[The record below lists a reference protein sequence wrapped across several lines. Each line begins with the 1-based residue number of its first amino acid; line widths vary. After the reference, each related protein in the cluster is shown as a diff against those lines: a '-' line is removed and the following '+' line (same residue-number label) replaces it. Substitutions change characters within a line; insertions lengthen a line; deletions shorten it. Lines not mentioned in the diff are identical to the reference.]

1 MATGR
6 SSHRVQRN
14 TNDTVP
20 IIGSALVPD
29 VNNSVNDALHD
40 TMSQGM
46 SQATRRNY
54 RSRISKII
62 KHFKENF
69 PEYYEIGVRAL
80 TQEEI
85 ADRTK
90 YYFKEKEDLIYTGL
104 NVQFFMFFL
113 SSTDKRAD
121 GKLKSHE
128 DLRKYR
134 DAVQWGAKMAGEHLP
149 SSFYDSMEVYLI
161 AYKKKLAS
169 AKKQGHVEE
178 YSTDPIPLPVYRF
191 LLRRSIETSNIFAW
205 MWTLLQWNCMARSA
219 SIDCLAFH
227 NFGLGTDSLVIKYDD
242 SKADKAGEK
251 LSEKNVYANPLDWTM
266 CTWLAL
272 GIYCFVFQGNLIE
285 SERLFL
291 KKGTKEGAGSSKYH
305 EQVVGLIR
313 GKEDSIAT
321 HMKFEK
327 LNPYGLRKG
336 AATHAVSGTTAAP
349 SIPSIA
355 RRGEWSIGSVLD
367 VYWHFGSVGDHY
379 LGRILCGLDP
389 NNTNFAILPPHWKV
403 EDPLGNSTIKGAV
416 NMMYGPILQAYN
428 GKSENPTGIVLRCM
442 ACIVY
447 HSDRLLETMVK
458 YPGHD
463 FLKIP
468 ILHDTVLLNELKELV
483 TTEPTDG
490 VMVSPT
496 GVPPHVGLAI
506 QVSNVLETLDTLV
519 HQFGVHGDNLML
531 AVEEALD
538 NKAWE
543 SGHVT
548 GSRLKE
554 ILDEYRK
561 ESIAAV
567 DRQLNGMRV
576 ELRRVVRPGEQEH
589 HGADSD
595 LEGFEIDLESGGG
608 SVGGAGRKVRTV
620 FSYDGR
626 FYAVPMGYQFPK
638 ANLKDGLRC
647 WLKEQVVSTN
657 GMEKVKALKTIS
669 PTMLPKQ
676 VARQFRMN
684 WQPVF
689 KFLDPVLKELPRDTN
704 SITDEVFE
712 TVYASCIDFLR
723 ERVSYV
729 WKDRSNPREYS
740 MATWSNK
747 VSYSSIKKF
756 GTNSDKSFLAEPTKR
771 NQEKQDRLRRKRP
784 RKENTRHP
792 KRQHRTIHKANV
804 GAHDNGNDNE
814 TFATAFENVG
824 EMTEAMRQREA
835 EIRLEVETEDQ
846 EAHHA
851 EEVRRIREEGWT
863 SRPIPLVR
871 NYGDVS
877 GFDRQQTVEQIIEI
891 YPEGNPVRGVGLCCI
906 AGCAFPGMQLLHR
919 CNECQ
924 QFIHMVC
931 AEKFNNLA
939 EDERYCDKC
948 IQGK

>member
-104 NVQFFMFFL
+104 YVQFFMFFL

-134 DAVQWGAKMAGEHLP
+134 DAVQWGAKSAGEHLP

-336 AATHAVSGTTAAP
+336 AAIHAVSGSTAAL

-561 ESIAAV
+561 GSIAAV

-595 LEGFEIDLESGGG
+595 LEGFEIDLESEGG

-638 ANLKDGLRC
+638 ANFKD
-647 WLKEQVVSTN
+647 
-657 GMEKVKALKTIS
+657 
-669 PTMLPKQ
+669 
-676 VARQFRMN
+676 
-684 WQPVF
+684 
-689 KFLDPVLKELPRDTN
+689 
-704 SITDEVFE
+704 
-712 TVYASCIDFLR
+712 
-723 ERVSYV
+723 
-729 WKDRSNPREYS
+729 
-740 MATWSNK
+740 
-747 VSYSSIKKF
+747 
-756 GTNSDKSFLAEPTKR
+756 
-771 NQEKQDRLRRKRP
+771 
-784 RKENTRHP
+784 
-792 KRQHRTIHKANV
+792 V
-804 GAHDNGNDNE
+804 G
-814 TFATAFENVG
+814 
-824 EMTEAMRQREA
+824 
-835 EIRLEVETEDQ
+835 
-846 EAHHA
+846 
-851 EEVRRIREEGWT
+851 
-863 SRPIPLVR
+863 
-871 NYGDVS
+871 
-877 GFDRQQTVEQIIEI
+877 
-891 YPEGNPVRGVGLCCI
+891 
-906 AGCAFPGMQLLHR
+906 
-919 CNECQ
+919 
-924 QFIHMVC
+924 
-931 AEKFNNLA
+931 
-939 EDERYCDKC
+939 
-948 IQGK
+948 